1 VDVLFECSMIGIGRD
16 SLFRSC
22 GNSQPNRKMIAMLGE
37 LMTRNCAKAHCLV
50 SYLLLDDLR
59 SQHSFCANNGAICH
73 LLMMMES
80 VEIPTHS

>member
-1 VDVLFECSMIGIGRD
+1 LESGAIAYSEVAATA
-16 SLFRSC
+16 
-22 GNSQPNRKMIAMLGE
+22 SQTRKMIAMLGE